1 MGVRDLFQ
9 IGDKVAH
16 PMHGAGV
23 IDSIVQRR
31 VAGQVQEYYQL
42 KLSVGNMVVMVPTDN
57 TGSIGMRPVVSGA
70 KAEELM
76 TEMEDIEVDMTQN
89 WNRRYRE
96 NLERLKSGNLLE
108 VARVIKGLRQREGQ
122 RGLSNGERKMLH
134 TAKQILISELVLA
147 QSLPYETVESSV
159 DTVLSS

>member
-1 MGVRDLFQ
+1 MFQ
-9 IGDKVAH
+9 VGDKVVH

-23 IDSIVQRR
+23 IDSIVRR
-31 VAGQVQEYYQL
+31 KVAGQMQEYYQL

-57 TGSIGMRPVVSGA
+57 TGEIGMRPVVSGA
-70 KAEELM
+70 KAKELM
-76 TEMEDIEVDMTQN
+76 SAMEGIEVDMTQI

-96 NLERLKSGNLLE
+96 TMVRLKSGDLLE
-108 VARVIKGLRQREGQ
+108 VARVVKGLRPREGQ

-134 TAKQILISELVLA
+134 TATQILISELVLA

-159 DTVLSS
+159 DTVLSH

>member
-1 MGVRDLFQ
+1 
-9 IGDKVAH
+9 
-16 PMHGAGV
+16 MHGAGV
-23 IDSIVQRR
+23 IDSIVRR
-31 VAGQVQEYYQL
+31 KVAGQVQEYYQL

-57 TGSIGMRPVVSGA
+57 TGEIGMRPVVSGA

-76 TEMEDIEVDMTQN
+76 SEMEGIQVDMTQN

-96 NLERLKSGNLLE
+96 NMVRLKSGDLLE
-108 VARVIKGLRQREGQ
+108 VARVVKGLRQREGQ

-159 DTVLSS
+159 DKVLSH

>member
-1 MGVRDLFQ
+1 MFQ
-9 IGDKVAH
+9 VGDKVVH
-16 PMHGAGV
+16 PMHGAGI
-23 IDSIVQRR
+23 IDSIVQRK
-31 VAGQVQEYYQL
+31 VAGQLQEYYLL
-42 KLSVGNMVVMVPTDN
+42 KLSVGNMVVMVPTNN
-57 TGSIGMRPVVSGA
+57 TGEIGMRPVVSGQ

-76 TEMEDIEVDMTQN
+76 SAMEGIEVDMTQN

-96 NLERLKSGNLLE
+96 NMVRLKSGDLLE
-108 VARVIKGLRQREGQ
+108 VARVVKGLRQREGQ

-159 DTVLSS
+159 DKVLSH

>member
-1 MGVRDLFQ
+1 MFQ
-9 IGDKVAH
+9 IGDKVVH

-57 TGSIGMRPVVSGA
+57 TGEVGMRPVVSGA

-76 TEMEDIEVDMTQN
+76 SEMQGIEVDMTSN

-96 NLERLKSGNLLE
+96 NLVRLKSGDLLE
-108 VARVIKGLRQREGQ
+108 VARVVKGLRRRESQ

-147 QSLPYETVESSV
+147 QSLPYETVESSI
-159 DTVLSS
+159 DTVLSN

>member
-1 MGVRDLFQ
+1 MFQ
-9 IGDKVAH
+9 IGDKVVH

-23 IDSIVQRR
+23 IDSIVQRK
-31 VAGQVQEYYQL
+31 VAGHVQEYYQL
-42 KLSVGNMVVMVPTDN
+42 RLSVGNMVVMVPTDN
-57 TGSIGMRPVVSGA
+57 TGEIGMRPVVSGQR
-70 KAEELM
+70 AEELM
-76 TEMEDIEVDMTQN
+76 SAMEGIEVDMTQN

-96 NLERLKSGNLLE
+96 NMVRLKSGDLLE
-108 VARVIKGLRQREGQ
+108 VARVVKGLRQREGQ

-159 DTVLSS
+159 DMVLSH

>member
-1 MGVRDLFQ
+1 MFQ
-9 IGDKVAH
+9 IGDKVVH

-23 IDSIVQRR
+23 IDSIVQRK
-31 VAGQVQEYYQL
+31 VAGKMQEYYQL
-42 KLSVGNMVVMVPTDN
+42 KLSVGNMVVMVPIDN
-57 TGSIGMRPVVSGA
+57 TGGIGMRPVVSGD
-70 KAEELM
+70 KAAELM
-76 TEMEDIEVDMTQN
+76 DAMEGIEVEMTQN

-96 NLERLKSGNLLE
+96 NLERLKSGDLLE
-108 VARVIKGLRQREGQ
+108 VARVVKGLRQRESQ

-159 DTVLSS
+159 DKVLSH

>member
-1 MGVRDLFQ
+1 MFQ
-9 IGDKVAH
+9 IGDKVVH

-23 IDSIVQRR
+23 IDSIVSRK

-57 TGSIGMRPVVSGA
+57 TGEIGMRPVVSGA

-76 TEMEDIEVDMTQN
+76 SEMEGIEVDMTQN

-96 NLERLKSGNLLE
+96 NMVRLKSGNLLE

-159 DTVLSS
+159 DMVLSH

>member
-57 TGSIGMRPVVSGA
+57 TGSIGMRPVVSGT

>member
-1 MGVRDLFQ
+1 
-9 IGDKVAH
+9 
-16 PMHGAGV
+16 MHGAGV
-23 IDSIVQRR
+23 IDSIVRR
-31 VAGQVQEYYQL
+31 KVAGQVQEYYQL

-57 TGSIGMRPVVSGA
+57 TGEIGMRPVVSGA

-76 TEMEDIEVDMTQN
+76 SKMEGIEVDMTQN

-96 NLERLKSGNLLE
+96 NMVRLKSGDLLE
-108 VARVIKGLRQREGQ
+108 VARVVKGLRQREGQ

-159 DTVLSS
+159 DKVLSH

>member
-108 VARVIKGLRQREGQ
+108 VARVVKGLRQREGQ

>member
-1 MGVRDLFQ
+1 
-9 IGDKVAH
+9 
-16 PMHGAGV
+16 MHGAGV
-23 IDSIVQRR
+23 IDSIVRR
-31 VAGQVQEYYQL
+31 KVAGQVQEYYQL

-57 TGSIGMRPVVSGA
+57 TGEIGMRPVVSGA

-76 TEMEDIEVDMTQN
+76 TAMEGIEVDMTQN

-96 NLERLKSGNLLE
+96 NMVRLKSGDLLE
-108 VARVIKGLRQREGQ
+108 VARVVKGLRQREGQ

-159 DTVLSS
+159 DTVLSH

>member
-1 MGVRDLFQ
+1 MFQ
-9 IGDKVAH
+9 IGDKVVH

-23 IDSIVQRR
+23 IDSIVRR
-31 VAGQVQEYYQL
+31 KVAGQVQEYYQL

-57 TGSIGMRPVVSGA
+57 TGGIGMRPVVSGA

-76 TEMEDIEVDMTQN
+76 TEMEGIEVDMTQN

-96 NLERLKSGNLLE
+96 NLERLKSGDLLE
-108 VARVIKGLRQREGQ
+108 VARVVKGLRQREGQ

-159 DTVLSS
+159 DMVLSH

>member
-1 MGVRDLFQ
+1 MFQ
-9 IGDKVAH
+9 IGDKVVH

-23 IDSIVQRR
+23 IDSIVQRK
-31 VAGQVQEYYQL
+31 VAG
-42 KLSVGNMVVMVPTDN
+42 
-57 TGSIGMRPVVSGA
+57 
-70 KAEELM
+70 
-76 TEMEDIEVDMTQN
+76 IEVDMTQN

-96 NLERLKSGNLLE
+96 NLERIKSGNLLE

-159 DTVLSS
+159 DTVLSN

>member
-1 MGVRDLFQ
+1 MFQ
-9 IGDKVAH
+9 VGDKVVH

-23 IDSIVQRR
+23 IDSIVRR
-31 VAGQVQEYYQL
+31 KVAGQMQEYYQL

-57 TGSIGMRPVVSGA
+57 TGEIGMRPVVSGQ
-70 KAEELM
+70 KAQELM
-76 TEMEDIEVDMTQN
+76 SEMEGIQVDMTQN

-96 NLERLKSGNLLE
+96 NLTRLKSGDLLE
-108 VARVIKGLRQREGQ
+108 VARVVKGLRQRENQ

-134 TAKQILISELVLA
+134 TAKQILVSELVLA

-159 DTVLSS
+159 DQVLSH